1 MLQRFQRQ
9 GWAALNHMVIPAS
22 RLLSVA
28 AVVLLVGLLPWMSGS
43 SAEYTILRARYA
55 DLPATQENLALVSA
69 ELGLD
74 RGPLVIFWDWASA
87 MMRGDAGESWI
98 SGRPVLPGVTD
109 ALGVSLTLM
118 GFAIIIALLL
128 ACALCVP
135 VLIAGLRGRSARG
148 SGAAAAAFTA
158 LPEFLLA
165 ASLLVIGSVW
175 LGWFPPYGWQGA
187 QHAVLPALA
196 LGIPG
201 GGLIGRLTV
210 EAINQ
215 TFAERWT
222 VTWQMAGASHRVL
235 LTAVLRRSLP
245 AVLGQVGL
253 VLIGLTGGAVAVE
266 QVFAIPGLGRLTLGA
281 ATSQDIPALQAG
293 MLALVIIAI
302 LIGSA
307 TGLARRALLGP
318 ALRHDAVPVQ
328 MPQRSRRTRDL
339 IVPGLAGVALLLLT
353 VAGTFRDAYSA
364 VNGRLTA
371 PSLMLPLGSDATG
384 RDILA
389 RVGQGTWTTLG
400 TALAVVFACLL
411 IGLFLGCFPRLSAGP
426 AEVTNAAPPIIAGL
440 LVAAVSGPSVLGAA
454 VAITAVSWA
463 PLAVYTAG
471 LVTEMSSRTHI
482 KMLPLLGVGRVR
494 IMVHHVLPAVIGPV
508 TRHAML
514 RLPGIA
520 LALAALS
527 FLGLGAQPPAPEWGL
542 VLAEGMSYVER
553 APWTVVGPASA
564 LILASVLAVSLSSLP
579 TRPKKK
585 PHRRASAT
593 SAEYSQPVG

>member
-1 MLQRFQRQ
+1 MSS
-9 GWAALNHMVIPAS
+9 AS
-22 RLLSVA
+22 RLLSVT
-28 AVVLLVGLLPWMSGS
+28 AVVLVVGMLPWLSGS

-55 DLPATQENLALVSA
+55 DLPATPENLARVSA

-74 RGPLVIFWDWASA
+74 RGPLVIFWEWATA

-98 SGRPVLPGVTD
+98 SGRPVLPGVLD
-109 ALGVSLTLM
+109 ALAVSLTLM
-118 GFAIIIALLL
+118 GFAIVVALLL
-128 ACALCVP
+128 AAALSVP
-135 VLIAGLRGRSARG
+135 ALYAGLRGRSARG
-148 SGAAAAAFTA
+148 SGAAAATLTA

-165 ASLLVIGSVW
+165 ACLLVLGAVW
-175 LGWFPPYGWQGA
+175 LGWFPPYGWRGPEY
-187 QHAVLPALA
+187 AVLPALA
-196 LGIPG
+196 MGIPG
-201 GGLIGRLTV
+201 GGLIGRLMV
-210 EAINQ
+210 EAITR

-222 VTWQMAGASHRVL
+222 ATWQMAGVSRTVL
-235 LTAVLRRSLP
+235 AAAVLRRSLP

-266 QVFAIPGLGRLTLGA
+266 QIFAIPGLGRLTLGA
-281 ATSQDIPALQAG
+281 ASSQDIPALQAG
-293 MLALVIIAI
+293 VLALVIIAI

-307 TGLARRALLGP
+307 TSLARRALLGP
-318 ALRHDAVPVQ
+318 ALRYDAVPVQ
-328 MPQRSRRTRDL
+328 MPQRSRRRRDL
-339 IVPGLAGVALLLLT
+339 VVPGVAGAALLLLT
-353 VAGTFRDAYSA
+353 VAGSLRDAYSA
-364 VNGRLTA
+364 VNGRLTS
-371 PSLMLPLGSDATG
+371 PSSALPLGADATG

-411 IGLFLGCFPRLSAGP
+411 IGLFLGCLPRLSSGP

-440 LVAAVSGPSVLGAA
+440 LVASVFGPSVLGAA

-471 LVTEMSSRTHI
+471 LVTEMSSRTYI
-482 KMLPLLGVGRVR
+482 KMLPLLGVGRAR
-494 IMVHHVLPAVIGPV
+494 IMFRHVLPAVIGPV

-542 VLAEGMSYVER
+542 VLAEGMGYVER
-553 APWTVVGPASA
+553 APWTVMGPASA

-579 TRPKKK
+579 PRPS
-585 PHRRASAT
+585 RRIRPEAVLPREGALVS
-593 SAEYSQPVG
+593 SLR